1 MSKANQATNP
11 IKNIALNRKA
21 RHDYFVD
28 ETLEVGIVLTGT
40 EVKSLRAGRVNLR
53 DGYVVVRDG
62 ELWMTNVH
70 IAPYD
75 QGNRENHEPRR
86 ERKLLAHRRQ
96 IDRLYGRIRERGYT
110 IVPLRLYWERN
121 RVKAEIAL
129 VRGKKQY
136 DKRATLARKESERA
150 IQRAL
155 KDRARS

>member
-1 MSKANQATNP
+1 MSKAASQDKP
-11 IKNIALNRKA
+11 IAVNRKA
-21 RHDYFVD
+21 RHDYFID

-62 ELWMTNVH
+62 ELWMTDVH

-75 QGNRENHEPRR
+75 HGNRENHEPRR
-86 ERKLLAHRRQ
+86 DRKLLAHRRQ

-110 IVPLRLYWERN
+110 MVPLRLYWEHN

-136 DKRATLARKESERA
+136 DKRASLARKESDRA
-150 IQRAL
+150 IERAL
-155 KDRARS
+155 KDRTRG

>member
-1 MSKANQATNP
+1 MNKLANQDRP
-11 IKNIALNRKA
+11 IAVNRKA
-21 RHDYFVD
+21 RHDYFID
-28 ETLEVGIVLTGT
+28 EILEVGIVLTGT

-62 ELWMTNVH
+62 ELWMTDVH

-96 IDRLYGRIRERGYT
+96 IDRLYGRIRERGNT
-110 IVPLRLYWERN
+110 VVPLRLYWKHN
-121 RVKAEIAL
+121 RVKVEIGLA
-129 VRGKKQY
+129 RGKRQY
-136 DKRATLARKESERA
+136 DKRATLARRESDRA

-155 KDRARS
+155 KDRAQGRET

>member
-1 MSKANQATNP
+1 MSKPVNQE
-11 IKNIALNRKA
+11 KSIAVNRKA

-28 ETLEVGIVLTGT
+28 ETLEVGVVLTGT

-62 ELWMTNVH
+62 ELWMTDVH

-96 IDRLYGRIRERGYT
+96 IDRLYSRVRERGYT
-110 IVPLRLYWERN
+110 MVPLRLYWDHN

-136 DKRATLARKESERA
+136 DKRASLAQRESDRA
-150 IQRAL
+150 IERAL
-155 KDRARS
+155 KERIYD